1 MLGYSRDELMTLT
14 FADITH
20 PDDVAENVD
29 ALRRML
35 VGTEDTYVVEK
46 RYLRKGGDA
55 VWVDLH
61 VSLVRDGEGRPLYS
75 CDVLEDITDKKRA
88 EAALAA
94 SEAKFSTA
102 FRTSPD
108 AVNINRLSD
117 GMYMDTNEGFARLT
131 GYTPQDVAGKT
142 SYDISIWDDTTE
154 RDRLVAGLMADGYV
168 DNLEAR
174 FRRKDGTVTTA
185 LMSARVIDIEGEPC
199 ILSVTRDISERK
211 AAEAELRRRERQLEG
226 LLQERE
232 RNLELLGDSLSS
244 LIEVVGQVVE
254 MRDPYTAG
262 HQRRVAELGVRI
274 MQELGATA
282 SQTEEVRLAAL
293 IHDVGK
299 VSVPAEVLTKPSKLS
314 PVELELMKGHSEAGY
329 RIIASAD
336 MEGQTA
342 ELIYQHHERCDGSG
356 YPRGLTGDQLL
367 PEAKVLMVADVVEA
381 MVSHRPYRA
390 ALGLDAAL
398 AEIERGAG
406 TLYDPAVCSACARI
420 FRDGTFSFPAN

>member
-1 MLGYSRDELMTLT
+1 
-14 FADITH
+14 
-20 PDDVAENVD
+20 
-29 ALRRML
+29 
-35 VGTEDTYVVEK
+35 
-46 RYLRKGGDA
+46 
-55 VWVDLH
+55 
-61 VSLVRDGEGRPLYS
+61 
-75 CDVLEDITDKKRA
+75 
-88 EAALAA
+88 
-94 SEAKFSTA
+94 
-102 FRTSPD
+102 
-108 AVNINRLSD
+108 
-117 GMYMDTNEGFARLT
+117 
-131 GYTPQDVAGKT
+131 
-142 SYDISIWDDTTE
+142 
-154 RDRLVAGLMADGYV
+154 
-168 DNLEAR
+168 
-174 FRRKDGTVTTA
+174 
-185 LMSARVIDIEGEPC
+185 
-199 ILSVTRDISERK
+199 
-211 AAEAELRRRERQLEG
+211 
-226 LLQERE
+226 
-232 RNLELLGDSLSS
+232 
-244 LIEVVGQVVE
+244 

-314 PVELELMKGHSEAGY
+314 PVEFELMKGHSEAGY

-356 YPRGLTGDQLL
+356 YPRGLTEDQLL

>member
-1 MLGYSRDELMTLT
+1 
-14 FADITH
+14 
-20 PDDVAENVD
+20 
-29 ALRRML
+29 
-35 VGTEDTYVVEK
+35 
-46 RYLRKGGDA
+46 
-55 VWVDLH
+55 
-61 VSLVRDGEGRPLYS
+61 
-75 CDVLEDITDKKRA
+75 
-88 EAALAA
+88 
-94 SEAKFSTA
+94 
-102 FRTSPD
+102 
-108 AVNINRLSD
+108 
-117 GMYMDTNEGFARLT
+117 MDTNEGFTRLT
-131 GYTPQDVAGKT
+131 GHTAQDVAGRT
-142 SYDISIWDDTTE
+142 SHDISIWDDATD
-154 RDRLVAGLMADGYV
+154 RDRLVAGLLADGYI
-168 DNLEAR
+168 DDLEAR
-174 FRRKDGTVTTA
+174 FRRKDGTVTCA
-185 LMSARVIDIEGEPC
+185 LMSARLIDIEGERC
-199 ILSVTRDISERK
+199 ILSVTRDISESK

-226 LLQERE
+226 LLKERE
-232 RNLELLGDSLSS
+232 RNLELLGGSLSS

-274 MQELGATA
+274 MQEMGATA
-282 SQTEEVRLAAL
+282 PQTEEVRLAAL

-314 PVELELMKGHSEAGY
+314 PVEFELMKGHSEAGY

-398 AEIERGAG
+398 AEIEGGAG